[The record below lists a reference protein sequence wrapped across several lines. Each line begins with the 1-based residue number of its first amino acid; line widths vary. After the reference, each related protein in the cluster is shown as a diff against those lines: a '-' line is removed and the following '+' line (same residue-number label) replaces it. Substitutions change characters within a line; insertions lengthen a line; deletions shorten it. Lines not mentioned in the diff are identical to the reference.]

1 MDNAATLAFFQNFY
15 TEASLY
21 VVAEPATTSGLA
33 PVETASTEPISEP
46 AAAPVA
52 KAPAVAPISSASVP
66 APPVPTATAP
76 LPSKP
81 TAAPMPPMPPA
92 VAPVVTP
99 PAAAVKPPPVAP
111 AAAPVAP
118 AVAPV
123 TAAALAPAERA
134 AVTLTLGQLPAAPA
148 APPSQPGRV
157 QPTPTQSPVAHIPF
171 STLGSNVGGLVVL
184 VRLSDEQ
191 FRKLPRNVFLNNLLK
206 ALRLIV
212 EDVVLVNVEH
222 ASYPVA
228 LCSLRQHLAAR
239 QFLAFGKNLL
249 DVAVYTTQPYE
260 PVLLYGDTAFLGASE
275 IELLEYDAG
284 RKKKLWQGVQRMF
297 GV

>member
-21 VVAEPATTSGLA
+21 VVP
-33 PVETASTEPISEP
+33 EP
-46 AAAPVA
+46 AAGAAAVADVAADDVAAAVASSAAPV
-52 KAPAVAPISSASVP
+52 PAVAPRVP
-66 APPVPTATAP
+66 ATAAP
-76 LPSKP
+76 LPP
-81 TAAPMPPMPPA
+81 QPEPAPLPPLPPA
-92 VAPVVTP
+92 
-99 PAAAVKPPPVAP
+99 
-111 AAAPVAP
+111 VAP
-118 AVAPV
+118 AVAPRPAPEV
-123 TAAALAPAERA
+123 ATVAAVPPPVPPAPAASPAASDRA
-134 AVTLTLGQLPAAPA
+134 AVTLTLAQLPAAPA

-184 VRLSDEQ
+184 VRLPEEQ

>member
-21 VVAEPATTSGLA
+21 VVAEPAGT
-33 PVETASTEPISEP
+33 VEAV
-46 AAAPVA
+46 AAAVSPA
-52 KAPAVAPISSASVP
+52 KAPP
-66 APPVPTATAP
+66 AP
-76 LPSKP
+76 LP
-81 TAAPMPPMPPA
+81 PA
-92 VAPVVTP
+92 
-99 PAAAVKPPPVAP
+99 
-111 AAAPVAP
+111 AP

-123 TAAALAPAERA
+123 AAAAVPAPPPVAPTPAPVAVPPAAPAPVATAPTVAPVVQPPAVSAPTAAPAATPAAAPTPATPAERA

-157 QPTPTQSPVAHIPF
+157 QPTPTQSPVAHVPF
-171 STLGSNVGGLVVL
+171 STLGSNAGGLVVL
-184 VRLSDEQ
+184 VRVSPDQ

-222 ASYPVA
+222 PSYPVA
-228 LCSLRQHLAAR
+228 LCSLRRHLTAR

-260 PVLLYGDTAFLGASE
+260 PVLLYGDTAFLGAGE
-275 IELLEYDAG
+275 IEMLEYDAG
-284 RKKKLWQGVQRMF
+284 RKKKLWQAVQRMF

>member
-21 VVAEPATTSGLA
+21 VVPEPATSASPGA
-33 PVETASTEPISEP
+33 GVVPVAGVAAVADASATTPLVAAIPAVSPVPTTTAP
-46 AAAPVA
+46 AAA
-52 KAPAVAPISSASVP
+52 
-66 APPVPTATAP
+66 AP
-76 LPSKP
+76 LPTRPES
-81 TAAPMPPMPPA
+81 APLPPLPPA
-92 VAPVVTP
+92 VAPVAAP
-99 PAAAVKPPPVAP
+99 QPAPV
-111 AAAPVAP
+111 AAPVAAAP
-118 AVAPV
+118 APPAPAA
-123 TAAALAPAERA
+123 TLAETSAAAPDRA
-134 AVTLTLGQLPAAPA
+134 AVTLTLAQLPAAPA

-157 QPTPTQSPVAHIPF
+157 QPTPIQSPVAHIPF

-184 VRLSDEQ
+184 VRLPDEQ

-206 ALRLIV
+206 ALRLII